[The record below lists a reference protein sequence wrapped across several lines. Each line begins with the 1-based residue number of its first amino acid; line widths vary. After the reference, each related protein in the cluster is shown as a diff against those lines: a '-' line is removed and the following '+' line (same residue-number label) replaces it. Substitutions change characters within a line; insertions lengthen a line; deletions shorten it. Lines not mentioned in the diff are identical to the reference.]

1 MNRNSKL
8 WSFLLTHTW
17 PLFNNNPEKFQT
29 NDQVDDIYPFER
41 KTAPIK
47 LVRIHSPSTAALF
60 TAALFTAVTGVIMNR
75 SSNYSDNGRGCKLL
89 GLKATYTPRL
99 CVHHTMRYR
108 DVPVGTCSKRCCIV
122 LDICLLYSY
131 KTVTSPKLLFI
142 IDKCS
147 VEYVTAYLCCA
158 FWFYAWFA
166 LHYAINMYRLFTK
179 YANVKMGMFSDKDKI
194 LERNII
200 NMSLFVW
207 WCC

>member
-8 WSFLLTHTW
+8 WSFLLTYTW

-99 CVHHTMRYR
+99 CVHNTMRYR

-122 LDICLLYSY
+122 LVYSTSACCIVTKLWRHPNCFLLS
-131 KTVTSPKLLFI
+131 TNALLSMLQLTSVALSGFMPG
-142 IDKCS
+142 
-147 VEYVTAYLCCA
+147 
-158 FWFYAWFA
+158 
-166 LHYAINMYRLFTK
+166 LHYIMQLICTVYLQNMRMLKWVCFRIRTK
-179 YANVKMGMFSDKDKI
+179 F
-194 LERNII
+194 
-200 NMSLFVW
+200 
-207 WCC
+207 